1 MILNQ
6 AFERAR
12 AASTEDAFDLF
23 NRKFDRGGVIH
34 ISTSYCT
41 YQSSKPLAVPLNQKD
56 VAHNKRGTEWMEDE
70 AAYPF
75 HIFLLSYCGE
85 TFQEQGCTGTE
96 PNFRYI
102 FSTQKPSQITTR

>member
-1 MILNQ
+1 
-6 AFERAR
+6 
-12 AASTEDAFDLF
+12 
-23 NRKFDRGGVIH
+23 
-34 ISTSYCT
+34 
-41 YQSSKPLAVPLNQKD
+41 
-56 VAHNKRGTEWMEDE
+56 MEDE

-75 HIFLLSYCGE
+75 QIFLLSYCGE